1 MVDSADKRRL
11 KDCADELH
19 KILLEERLAGATL
32 LIFMNKQDVAGASG
46 KEEIQNLLNLSA
58 LGSRHY
64 KAIGCSAVTGKGLDD
79 GFSWIIDDIASR
91 IYLLD

>member
-1 MVDSADKRRL
+1 VVDSADKRRL

-46 KEEIQNLLNLSA
+46 KEEIQNVLNLSA

-64 KAIGCSAVTGKGLDD
+64 KAVGCSAVTGQGLDD
-79 GFSWIIDDIASR
+79 GFSWIINDIASR